1 MEKKRFLIKILKR
14 ESINKGYTLI
24 EVMVAITIFVSFTF
38 INIHILNKFLKE
50 FNKDNSKYK
59 SMALMD
65 ATLNYIDAL
74 VDKGYYVGYDGN
86 YILVKFKEYSKDNK
100 DLIILKEY
108 RIGLKPTNTLNVYY
122 KVSNYNAGE
131 NVICRNI
138 KFFSASIKGGC
149 LYVKITDENNNS
161 AKKCFILKNMELP

>member
-1 MEKKRFLIKILKR
+1 MERKRFLIKTLKR
-14 ESINKGYTLI
+14 ESTNKGYTLI

-38 INIHILNKFLKE
+38 INIHIFNRFLKE

-74 VDKGYYVGYDGN
+74 VDKGYYVGYDGDN
-86 YILVKFKEYSKDNK
+86 ILVKFKEYSKD
-100 DLIILKEY
+100 LIVLKEY
-108 RIGLKPTNTLNVYY
+108 RIGLKATNTLNVYY
-122 KVSNYNAGE
+122 KVSNCNAGE

-161 AKKCFILKNMELP
+161 AKKCFILKEMELP